1 MKKIKIPDGG
11 MVELTIGEEVREL
24 DVFDVSEELEQRISP
39 HRNSKDPNDKAWIA
53 VVVDWIKEE
62 YGVKV
67 SKLVALAFYNAIS
80 KEYGKV
86 ADFFIEKPDSSS
98 TLELTPEGLPLG
110 KSAGD

>member
-1 MKKIKIPDGG
+1 MKKIQIPDGG
-11 MVELTIGEEVREL
+11 IIEIAIGEEVREL
-24 DVFDVSEELEQRISP
+24 DVFDVSEELEQKIAP
-39 HRNSKDPNDKAWIA
+39 HRNSKNPDDKTWII
-53 VVVDWIKEE
+53 VVVDWIKEK

-67 SKLVALAFYNAIS
+67 SKLVALAFYNTIS

-98 TLELTPEGLPLG
+98 TSELTPEGLPLG